1 MRCHRYGKE
10 SKKKTT
16 EEEEQDMMT
25 HEAKGK
31 GPKRKTNIKVKSNCP
46 MLMEVKEE
54 NGKWKVVRQDLDH
67 NHELSPDNRNQLFS
81 GRKYMTDMEKAMIR
95 TLNGNNIP
103 TRKMIA
109 ISVTM

>member
-1 MRCHRYGKE
+1 MRCHRYGKD
-10 SKKKTT
+10 SKRTP
-16 EEEEQDMMT
+16 EEEEHDMMT

-31 GPKRKTNIKVKSNCP
+31 GPKRKTNIQVKSNCLV
-46 MLMEVKEE
+46 LMEVKEE
-54 NGKWKVVRQDLDH
+54 NGKWKVVRLDLDH